1 MTRVLH
7 KHLLAAGFA
16 LRLRKLGGMRLGRC
30 KERTEDGAGL
40 GLRRRGRTLW
50 MEQWVLR
57 AAVPPG
63 QAVLG
68 LLNPR
73 PGQQGCESKCVKKPS
88 GPFTDSRICS
98 HGGSLGAAGHGPLTW
113 KHPQHISLGWCAKGE
128 MSSRRPSPGRD
139 PEPVCCDSST
149 PGSDLYMRN

>member
-1 MTRVLH
+1 MGKSV
-7 KHLLAAGFA
+7 
-16 LRLRKLGGMRLGRC
+16 
-30 KERTEDGAGL
+30 
-40 GLRRRGRTLW
+40 W

-149 PGSDLYMRN
+149 PGSDLYLRN